1 MCKENSL
8 IRRRIQQIG
17 IWIGLG
23 LFIWQLFQSVEKLI
37 NSKLIIHSYLPI
49 LIILFSG
56 LAFNFLQMVNW
67 SLILRGLNIFIPL
80 KGTLKHFPRT
90 FLPRYIPGSIWGY
103 LSRGEWLVKNFN
115 TDHKMN
121 IYSSILEVLI
131 PFSAALFL
139 LSGYLSKV
147 NFGLYLFSASFSI
160 LAMWYLFEFIRKQ
173 LPGHFSFSA
182 QEYHFPLPRW
192 LLGNLIFS
200 INWALMGLMTM
211 GLIAVFSES
220 ADLLSL
226 WSVGNLWRTTLV
238 FCAAWLGG
246 FLVLFVPAGMGVREV
261 LFRLLLVQ
269 FMGISSETALIV
281 AVSSRFVSLLSEG
294 IWLLVGMFIKDG

>member
-1 MCKENSL
+1 MCKENLL
-8 IRRRIQQIG
+8 IRRRILQVG
-17 IWIGLG
+17 IWIGLA
-23 LFIWQLFQSVEKLI
+23 LFVWQLFQSVEKLI
-37 NSKLIIHSYLPI
+37 NSKIIFHSYLPF
-49 LIILFSG
+49 LLILFSG

-67 SLILRGLNIFIPL
+67 KLILEGLNIFIPL
-80 KGTLKHFPRT
+80 KDTLKHFPRT

-103 LSRGEWLVKNFN
+103 LSRGEWLVANFD

-131 PFSAALFL
+131 PFSAALFF
-139 LSGYLSKV
+139 LSGYLTKIH
-147 NFGLYLFSASFSI
+147 FGVFLFSAFFAI
-160 LAMWYLFEFIRKQ
+160 FAIWYLFEFVRKR
-173 LPGHFSFSA
+173 LPGYFSFSA

-211 GLIAVFSES
+211 GLIAVFGES

-226 WSVGNLWRTTLV
+226 WSVDNLWRTTLV

>member
-1 MCKENSL
+1 ML
-8 IRRRIQQIG
+8 IRRRIQQVG
-17 IWIGLG
+17 IWIGLA

-67 SLILRGLNIFIPL
+67 TLILRGLSIFIPL
-80 KGTLKHFPRT
+80 KDTLKYFPRT

-103 LSRGEWLVKNFN
+103 LSRGEWLVTNFN

-121 IYSSILEVLI
+121 IFSSVLEVLI

-147 NFGLYLFSASFSI
+147 NFGLYLFFASFSI
-160 LAMWYLFEFIRKQ
+160 FAMWYLFDFVRKQ

-182 QEYHFPLPRW
+182 QKYHFPLQRW

-200 INWALMGLMTM
+200 INWVLMGLMTM
-211 GLIAVFSES
+211 GLIAIFSEE
-220 ADLLSL
+220 ADLPSL
-226 WSVGNLWRTTLV
+226 WSLGNLWKTTLV
-238 FCAAWLGG
+238 FCAAWFGG

-269 FMGISSETALIV
+269 FMGIPSETALIV

-294 IWLLVGMFIKDG
+294 VWLLVGMLIEDG